1 METQTLGV
9 SHKARKSGGPSTHA
23 PDSPAP
29 DQEERVPTGQDQRR
43 KQMGH
48 AGCSKEGGAQG
59 HDEAL
64 SRNPS
69 HMLPQGLALAPA
81 LPTPTGWVT
90 LTNPSPFLRLI
101 CKTEKIT
108 ESTDVRLQKLNE
120 TICVQL
126 EGSSYLFPDYLI
138 YLIKKCIHFIIRF
151 PK

>member
-9 SHKARKSGGPSTHA
+9 SHKARKRRGPSTHA
-23 PDSPAP
+23 PDSTAP
-29 DQEERVPTGQDQRR
+29 DQEKRVPTGQDQRR

-48 AGCSKEGGAQG
+48 AGCNKERGAQV
-59 HDEAL
+59 HDETL
-64 SRNPS
+64 SQNPS
-69 HMLPQGLALAPA
+69 HMLPQGLALVPA

-90 LTNPSPFLRLI
+90 LTSPSPFLRLI
-101 CKTEKIT
+101 CKTEKVT
-108 ESTDVRLQKLNE
+108 ESTDVRLKKLNE

-126 EGSSYLFPDYLI
+126 EGSSYLFPDYLT